1 MIDPTRYRWLAVP
14 ALLLTLAACDQ
25 AKNDPHADSQTSTQ
39 DSGSSTTEATG
50 AQDPQGQQNQDQ
62 QKGLS
67 PTFVDRTITDPN
79 CQGDQCASVEVRM
92 VQFDSDPALSSDI
105 ERRLI
110 RMGSPISDSVVPE
123 DALPTTVEAYADNF
137 FDQSAQANQD
147 SDNPRPYSST
157 LEAKEIS
164 RHDDLLVLELQSYV
178 MTGGAH
184 GMPGTHY
191 MVIDERTHQ
200 VVTLDDMLKEGQ
212 QPAFE
217 AALKNAW
224 QDWQNNSDAGRTL
237 DPLNWPFSSSDNAAP
252 LEDSMAVTYDAYT
265 LGPYA
270 IGQPTLTI
278 PYSALSDILKPR
290 FIPATDTPSAQ
301 SAH

>member
-14 ALLLTLAACDQ
+14 ALLLTMTACDQ
-25 AKNDPHADSQTSTQ
+25 TDDDAHVDPQAGTR
-39 DSGSSTTEATG
+39 DSGSSTTVTAG
-50 AQDPQGQQNQDQ
+50 AQNENPQRD
-62 QKGLS
+62 LS
-67 PTFVDRTITDPN
+67 PTVVDRTITDPS
-79 CQGDQCASVEVRM
+79 CKGDPCASVEVHM
-92 VQFDSDPALSSDI
+92 IQFDSDPALSSDI

-157 LEAKEIS
+157 LEAKEVS
-164 RHDDLLVLELQSYV
+164 RHDDLLVLELQGYV

-184 GMPGTHY
+184 GMPVTHY

-200 VVTLDDMLKEGQ
+200 VVTLDNMLKEGQ

-217 AALKNAW
+217 TVLKNAW
-224 QDWQNNSDAGRTL
+224 QDWQNNSDVGKTL
-237 DPLNWPFSSSDNAAP
+237 DPDDWPFSTSDNAAP
-252 LEDSMAVTYDAYT
+252 LEDSMAVTYDVYT

-278 PYSALSDILKPR
+278 PYSALEGVLKPR
-290 FIPATDTPSAQ
+290 FIPDTTAQSAQ
-301 SAH
+301 SAN